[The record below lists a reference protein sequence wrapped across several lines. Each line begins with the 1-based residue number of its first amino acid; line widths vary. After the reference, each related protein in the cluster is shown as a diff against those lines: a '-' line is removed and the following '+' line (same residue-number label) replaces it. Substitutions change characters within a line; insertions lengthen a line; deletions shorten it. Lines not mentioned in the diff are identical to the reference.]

1 MFSIKTIIPT
11 LLIGGLV
18 AIEVL
23 TGNPAQ
29 SQRQLTPAEAELVR
43 SILSGEEQTS
53 TTDPLPATDPSYIPF
68 IDLDFPF
75 DPQTISEQNQLSYGT
90 IIGDKV
96 SSLQQ
101 VSLDA
106 SQALAEVMPPVG
118 SALYYAYQ
126 DGGTAWYKKS
136 NQVLVIFP
144 DQTIQSFNSSTGE
157 STDWLQDKLNRLP
170 VSDPTA
176 YQLYQTN
183 YRAKIVAD
191 GGSWVLMEFPS
202 GEVLKVSK
210 PQYATPTPPLSANPS
225 LPN

>member
-43 SILSGEEQTS
+43 SILSGDSQTTS
-53 TTDPLPATDPSYIPF
+53 PDSLPATDESYVPF
-68 IDLDFPF
+68 LDLDFPF
-75 DPQTISEQNQLSYGT
+75 DPKTISEQNQLSYGT
-90 IIGDKV
+90 VIGEKV
-96 SSLQQ
+96 NSLQQ

-106 SQALAEVMPPVG
+106 SQALAEVMPPIG

-126 DGGTAWYKKS
+126 DGGTAWYKKGY
-136 NQVLVIFP
+136 QVLVIFP
-144 DQTIQSFNSSTGE
+144 DQTIQSFNSSTGA
-157 STDWLQDKLNRLP
+157 STDWLQDKLSRLP
-170 VSDPTA
+170 ISDPTA

-183 YRAKIVAD
+183 YHAKVVAD
-191 GGSWVLMEFPS
+191 GGTWVLMEFPS

-210 PQYATPTPPLSANPS
+210 PQYTAPAPSPLPQY
-225 LPN
+225 